1 MIDRRVRREIKEKR
15 RSEKKGGGGK
25 KEYREGNGGGAI
37 SEDREVEWK
46 TKKQRVKL
54 KHINSRIKE

>member
-46 TKKQRVKL
+46 TKKNRG
-54 KHINSRIKE
+54 